1 MKRRSFLSI
10 SLFST
15 LLARPTIGL
24 IAQNPTG
31 VKSTGTLNTESI
43 TLLSVIVN
51 AAQMGQW
58 TSLPIGERMIKV
70 AQYFVDVPYV
80 GGTLEG
86 EPEACRINLAGMDCV
101 TFFENTL
108 DIARMLA
115 HGGSTI
121 DDLRKELTFTRYRNG
136 TLNGY
141 ESRLHYTA
149 DWIANNIEK
158 KVVADVTPQL
168 GGVPLK
174 VNVSFMSTHP
184 QYYRPLQEQP
194 ALIETMGAIET
205 AVNKIPRS
213 YIPRNG
219 IREIENKLQSGD
231 IIAITTSKDGLD
243 YAHTGLINVVNGE
256 ARFMHASSSQKK
268 VVLDRTISEYV
279 NSVTSHTGIT
289 VVRPI

>member
-1 MKRRSFLSI
+1 MKRRSFLS
-10 SLFST
+10 FSVLSP
-15 LLARPTIGL
+15 LLAKPTIGL
-24 IAQNPTG
+24 LAQNSSVDKNVG
-31 VKSTGTLNTESI
+31 NQNAESVK
-43 TLLSVIVN
+43 LLAAIVN

-58 TSLPIGERMIKV
+58 SSLPIGERMIKV

-86 EPEACRINLAGMDCV
+86 APEACRIDLAGMDCV

-121 DDLRKELTFTRYRNG
+121 NDLRREVTFTRYRHG

-141 ESRLHYTA
+141 VSRLHYTA
-149 DWIANNIEK
+149 DWIADNIEK
-158 KVVADVTPQL
+158 KVVTDVTPQL
-168 GGVPLK
+168 GGVPFK

-194 ALIETMGAIET
+194 SLIETMGAIEI
-205 AVNKIPRS
+205 AINKIPRL
-213 YIPRNG
+213 YIPRNSIRG
-219 IREIENKLQSGD
+219 IEHKLQSGD
-231 IIAITTSKDGLD
+231 IIAIATSKDGLD
-243 YAHTGLINVVNGE
+243 YAHTGLIHVVSGE

-279 NSVTSHTGIT
+279 NSVASHAGIT
-289 VVRPI
+289 VVRPV

>member
-80 GGTLEG
+80 GGTLGG

>member
-289 VVRPI
+289 VVRPT